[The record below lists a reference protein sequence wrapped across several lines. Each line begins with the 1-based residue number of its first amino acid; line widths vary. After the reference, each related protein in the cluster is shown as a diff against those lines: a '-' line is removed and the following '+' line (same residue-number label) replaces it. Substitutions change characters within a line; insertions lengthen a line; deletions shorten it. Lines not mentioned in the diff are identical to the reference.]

1 MGYDG
6 KYGKVTTEHGD
17 IPDDEPVIVF
27 RAQDR
32 FSADVLRF
40 YRELCKENGS
50 PQRHLNLIAM
60 TQAKFAA
67 WQEVHANR
75 VKVPDSESSRA
86 WLPE

>member
-1 MGYDG
+1 MGYDS

-32 FSADVLRF
+32 LSVSALRAYF
-40 YRELCKENGS
+40 ELCMVAGS
-50 PQRHLNLIAM
+50 PQRHLTLVSSTIRR
-60 TQAKFAA
+60 FAG
-67 WQEVHANR
+67 WQNEHVGQ
-75 VKVPDSESSRA
+75 VKVPDSERSRT